1 MTPRALG
8 VSLFASLAL
17 NLFLVGAILG
27 GFVIAHRLHA
37 GMMAQHMAPHP
48 LWNAA
53 DSLPPA
59 HRQAYQA
66 LLRDQGLTVAA
77 QIHQARRARRD
88 AWAGL
93 MAQPV
98 DMDSANKQLAD
109 ARTLEMQARGG
120 VEQKI
125 VEFAATLPPD
135 ERARLA
141 DGLAHSNPAP
151 RSGMPRMPGPGGPE
165 GPGN

>member
-1 MTPRALG
+1 MTPRGLW

-27 GFVIAHRLHA
+27 GLVIGHQIHS
-37 GMMAQHMAPHP
+37 HMAPHMGPHP

-66 LLRDQGLTVAA
+66 LLRDQGMSVAL
-77 QIHQARRARRD
+77 QMREARRNRRD
-88 AWAGL
+88 AWGAL
-93 MAQPV
+93 MAEPL
-98 DMDSANKQLAD
+98 DAAGIDKRLAD
-109 ARTLEMQARGG
+109 ARALELQARGG

-141 DGLAHSNPAP
+141 DGLAHSGGGMRPGMARMHAP
-151 RSGMPRMPGPGGPE
+151 PPGGEAPE
-165 GPGN
+165 N